1 MDIGEIGSILKA
13 RVVDSNK
20 AVQTLALD
28 IVLRIAMGMGKP
40 FEKHLRL
47 LLVPVA
53 TVLSDQKA
61 NVRTLALNAL
71 TAMATA
77 CEGVDA
83 MTGGLGTALES
94 QNPVQRASIMNWA
107 VGWLKDHE
115 SPGVDLSSW
124 TATVLSCLDDRNS
137 DVRKGAQAILPILIG
152 SVGFDEVMRQT
163 NSLKPASR
171 STIVPFVQAARA
183 NAPAQSAPPPKP
195 TTTSA
200 PTKSPVKPAPQP
212 TPPPSDPGS
221 PPPKQSAS
229 LPGSSVAGVRKPLP
243 GSSTIPRPQSRL
255 DGEGGGSNLP
265 SKIGGLRRPAA
276 TGFSSTKS
284 PSTPTSATFGTS
296 AVLTSAN
303 FEAKKARL
311 AKDVG
316 RWINEGGT
324 TRKDLAELLQHQM
337 EAHASKE
344 LVSLLFSHDHSA
356 VNDHVAGMAKIVEL
370 YSSVLAGEDT
380 FGSPSD
386 LQNACVANSDLVL
399 KYASIKAHEPQSNL
413 IAKILE
419 LVDVVVSLLQSV
431 NFQLTDAEAQ
441 CFIPTM
447 VHKVSNSSSTHR
459 SPVIEPR
466 STKLGDPRE
475 PVRNKVQ
482 TIIQSTVKVYAY
494 SRLFQLLLEN
504 GLQSKVAKT
513 RQGTLDELDNLLR
526 KFGMAACEPTK
537 TLPKI
542 ASMIGDK
549 DAAVRKSAL
558 SVLRSVLTFT
568 IYSTLLTRHYTAKHT
583 FMLVRRYGHWL
594 VPSLQRTRLSWRNDC
609 VGSLDLV

>member
-1 MDIGEIGSILKA
+1 MKLFLCKREFLITVIGEIGSILKA
-13 RVVDSNK
+13 RVLDSNK
-20 AVQTLALD
+20 AVQALALD
-28 IVLRIAMGMGKP
+28 IVSRIAIGMGKP
-40 FEKHLRL
+40 FEKHLRFV
-47 LLVPVA
+47 LVPVA

-77 CEGVDA
+77 CEGVDSMA
-83 MTGGLGTALES
+83 GGLGTALET
-94 QNPVQRASIMNWA
+94 QNPVQRASILNWA
-107 VGWLKDHE
+107 VGWFKDHE
-115 SPGVDLSSW
+115 SPGGDLSSW

-137 DVRKGAQAILPILIG
+137 DVRKGAQAILPILVG

-163 NSLKPASR
+163 NALKPASR
-171 STIVPFVQAARA
+171 STVVPLVQAARA
-183 NAPAQSAPPPKP
+183 NAPTQLGPPPKP

-200 PTKSPVKPAPQP
+200 PTKAPAKPTPKP
-212 TPPPSDPGS
+212 TPPPSDPGT
-221 PPPKQSAS
+221 PPPKQSPS
-229 LPGSSVAGVRKPLP
+229 LPGPSVTGVRKPLP
-243 GSSTIPRPQSRL
+243 GSNTIPRPQSRL

-265 SKIGGLRRPAA
+265 SKIGGLRRPAVSGLA
-276 TGFSSTKS
+276 STKS
-284 PSTPTSATFGTS
+284 STPTPTTTGTPAT
-296 AVLTSAN
+296 LTSAN

-311 AKDVG
+311 AKDAG
-316 RWINEGGT
+316 RWINEGGV

-337 EAHASKE
+337 EPHASKE
-344 LVSLLFSHDHSA
+344 LVSLLFSHDHNA
-356 VNDHVAGMAKIVEL
+356 VNDHVAGMAKIVDL

-386 LQNACVANSDLVL
+386 LQDVCVANSDLVL
-399 KYASIKAHEPQSNL
+399 KYASLKAHEPQSNL

-431 NFQLTDAEAQ
+431 NFQLTDVEAQ

-447 VHKVSNSSSTHR
+447 VHKVSNYPSTRHNF
-459 SPVIEPR
+459 VIESR
-466 STKLGDPRE
+466 HIKLGDPRE

-482 TIIQSTVKVYAY
+482 AIIQSTVKVYAY

-537 TLPKI
+537 ALPKI

-558 SVLRSVLTFT
+558 SVLRSVFTFENHHP
-568 IYSTLLTRHYTAKHT
+568 LLTK
-583 FMLVRRYGHWL
+583 
-594 VPSLQRTRLSWRNDC
+594 
-609 VGSLDLV
+609 

>member
-1 MDIGEIGSILKA
+1 MTTVTGEIGSILKA

-20 AVQTLALD
+20 AVQALALD
-28 IVLRIAMGMGKP
+28 IVSRIATGMGKP

-71 TAMATA
+71 TSMATA

-83 MTGGLGTALES
+83 MAGGLSTALET
-94 QNPVQRASIMNWA
+94 QNPVQRASILNWA
-107 VGWLKDHE
+107 VGWFKDNE
-115 SPGVDLSSW
+115 SSSVDLGSW

-171 STIVPFVQAARA
+171 STIVPLVQAARA

-195 TTTSA
+195 ATSA
-200 PTKSPVKPAPQP
+200 LAKTSAKPTSKP
-212 TPPPSDPGS
+212 TPPPSEPDS
-221 PPPKQSAS
+221 PPKQSPS
-229 LPGSSVAGVRKPLP
+229 LPGPSVTGVRKPLP

-255 DGEGGGSNLP
+255 EGEGGGSNLS

-276 TGFSSTKS
+276 GGTKS
-284 PSTPTSATFGTS
+284 PSTPIPTTFAIS
-296 AVLTSAN
+296 AVLTSVN

-311 AKDVG
+311 AKDAG

-337 EAHASKE
+337 EPHASKE
-344 LVSLLFSHDHSA
+344 LISLLFSHDHNA
-356 VNDHVAGMAKIVEL
+356 VNDHVAGMAKIVDL

-386 LQNACVANSDLVL
+386 LQNICVTNSDLVL

-413 IAKILE
+413 IAKVLE

-441 CFIPTM
+441 CFVPTM
-447 VHKVSNSSSTHR
+447 VHKVSN
-459 SPVIEPR
+459 
-466 STKLGDPRE
+466 
-475 PVRNKVQ
+475 
-482 TIIQSTVKVYAY
+482 
-494 SRLFQLLLEN
+494 
-504 GLQSKVAKT
+504 
-513 RQGTLDELDNLLR
+513 
-526 KFGMAACEPTK
+526 
-537 TLPKI
+537 
-542 ASMIGDK
+542 AS
-549 DAAVRKSAL
+549 
-558 SVLRSVLTFT
+558 
-568 IYSTLLTRHYTAKHT
+568 
-583 FMLVRRYGHWL
+583 
-594 VPSLQRTRLSWRNDC
+594 
-609 VGSLDLV
+609 

>member
-1 MDIGEIGSILKA
+1 VKLSPYKGGSLITVIGEIGSILKA

-20 AVQTLALD
+20 AVQALALD

-61 NVRTLALNAL
+61 NIRTLALNAL

-77 CEGVDA
+77 CDGVDA
-83 MTGGLGTALES
+83 MTGGLGTALET
-94 QNPVQRASIMNWA
+94 QNPVQRASILNWA
-107 VGWLKDHE
+107 VGWFKDHG

-171 STIVPFVQAARA
+171 STVVPFIQAARA
-183 NAPAQSAPPPKP
+183 NAPASAPPPKP

-200 PTKSPVKPAPQP
+200 PTKAPAKPAPKH
-212 TPPPSDPGS
+212 TSPPSDTGS

-229 LPGSSVAGVRKPLP
+229 LPGPSVAGVRKPLP

-265 SKIGGLRRPAA
+265 NKIGGLRRPAA
-276 TGFSSTKS
+276 TGSAPTKS
-284 PSTPTSATFGTS
+284 PPTTLGTS
-296 AVLTSAN
+296 AVLTSVN

-311 AKDVG
+311 AKDIG

-324 TRKDLAELLQHQM
+324 TRKDLADLLQHQM
-337 EAHASKE
+337 EPHASKE
-344 LVSLLFSHDHSA
+344 LVSLLFSHDHNA

-399 KYASIKAHEPQSNL
+399 KYASIRAHEPQSNL

-419 LVDVVVSLLQSV
+419 LVDIVVSLLQNV

-447 VHKVSNSSSTHR
+447 VHKVSNFSSTHLN
-459 SPVIEPR
+459 SVNESR

-482 TIIQSTVKVYAY
+482 AIIQSTVKVYAY

-558 SVLRSVLTFT
+558 SVLRSVLT
-568 IYSTLLTRHYTAKHT
+568 IAIHRPLLTR
-583 FMLVRRYGHWL
+583 
-594 VPSLQRTRLSWRNDC
+594 
-609 VGSLDLV
+609 

>member
-1 MDIGEIGSILKA
+1 MATGEIGSILKA

-20 AVQTLALD
+20 AVQALALG
-28 IVLRIAMGMGKP
+28 VVSRIAMGMGKP
-40 FEKHLRL
+40 FERHLRL

-71 TAMATA
+71 TAMATT

-83 MTGGLGTALES
+83 MTGGLGTALET
-94 QNPVQRASIMNWA
+94 QNPVQRASILNWA
-107 VGWLKDHE
+107 VGWFKDHE
-115 SPGVDLSSW
+115 GPGVDLSSW
-124 TATVLSCLDDRNS
+124 TTTVLSCLDDRNG
-137 DVRKGAQAILPILIG
+137 DVRKGGQAILPILIG

-171 STIVPFVQAARA
+171 STIVPLVQAARA
-183 NAPAQSAPPPKP
+183 NAPTQSAPPKLS
-195 TTTSA
+195 TASV
-200 PTKSPVKPAPQP
+200 PTKTPAKPAPKP

-221 PPPKQSAS
+221 PLPGHSPT
-229 LPGSSVAGVRKPLP
+229 LPGSSVTGVRKPLP

-255 DGEGGGSNLP
+255 DGEGGSSNLP

-276 TGFSSTKS
+276 TSLASTKS
-284 PSTPTSATFGTS
+284 SSTPTPTTIGTSS

-311 AKDVG
+311 AKDAG
-316 RWINEGGT
+316 RWVNEGGT

-337 EAHASKE
+337 EPHASRE
-344 LVSLLFSHDHSA
+344 LVSLLFSHDHNA
-356 VNDHVAGMAKIVEL
+356 VNDHVAGMGKIVDL

-386 LQNACVANSDLVL
+386 LQNVCVANSDLVL

-413 IAKILE
+413 IAKTLE
-419 LVDVVVSLLQSV
+419 LVDAVVSLLQSV
-431 NFQLTDAEAQ
+431 NFQLTDVEAQ
-441 CFIPTM
+441 CFIPTI
-447 VHKVSNSSSTHR
+447 VHKVGDPPSTPHDFGIQSR
-459 SPVIEPR
+459 YI
-466 STKLGDPRE
+466 KLGDPRE

-494 SRLFQLLLEN
+494 SRLFQLLLEH

-537 TLPKI
+537 ALPKI

-549 DAAVRKSAL
+549 DATVRKSAL
-558 SVLRSVLTFT
+558 SVLRSAFTFT
-568 IYSTLLTRHYTAKHT
+568 THDLLLTK
-583 FMLVRRYGHWL
+583 
-594 VPSLQRTRLSWRNDC
+594 
-609 VGSLDLV
+609 

>member
-1 MDIGEIGSILKA
+1 MKLSPYNGGSLTTVTGEIGSILKA

-20 AVQTLALD
+20 AVQALALD
-28 IVLRIAMGMGKP
+28 IVSRIATGMGKP

-77 CEGVDA
+77 CEGIDA
-83 MTGGLGTALES
+83 MAAGLSTALET
-94 QNPVQRASIMNWA
+94 QNPVQRASILSWA
-107 VGWLKDHE
+107 VGWFKDNE
-115 SPGVDLSSW
+115 SSGVDLGSW
-124 TATVLSCLDDRNS
+124 TATVLPCLDDRNS

-171 STIVPFVQAARA
+171 STVIPLVQAARA
-183 NAPAQSAPPPKP
+183 NTPAPSAPPPKP
-195 TTTSA
+195 TTSA
-200 PTKSPVKPAPQP
+200 LTKTPAKPTPKP
-212 TPPPSDPGS
+212 TPPPSEPDS
-221 PPPKQSAS
+221 PPPKQSMG
-229 LPGSSVAGVRKPLP
+229 LPGPSVTGVRKPLP

-255 DGEGGGSNLP
+255 DGEGGGSSLP
-265 SKIGGLRRPAA
+265 SKIGGPRRPAA
-276 TGFSSTKS
+276 GSIKS
-284 PSTPTSATFGTS
+284 PSTPVSASSAIS
-296 AVLTSAN
+296 AVLTSTN

-311 AKDVG
+311 AKDAG

-337 EAHASKE
+337 EPHASKE
-344 LVSLLFSHDHSA
+344 LISLLFSHDHNA
-356 VNDHVAGMAKIVEL
+356 VNDHVSGMARIVDL

-386 LQNACVANSDLVL
+386 LQNVCVANSDLVL

-431 NFQLTDAEAQ
+431 NYQLTDAEAQ
-441 CFIPTM
+441 CFIPTI
-447 VHKVSNSSSTHR
+447 VHKVSKPSWTLRNF
-459 SPVIEPR
+459 VIELR
-466 STKLGDPRE
+466 HVKLGDPRE

-482 TIIQSTVKVYAY
+482 TIVQSTVKVYAY

-504 GLQSKVAKT
+504 GLRSKVAKT

-537 TLPKI
+537 ALPKI
-542 ASMIGDK
+542 AFMIGDK

-558 SVLRSVLTFT
+558 SVLRLVSAFA
-568 IYSTLLTRHYTAKHT
+568 IHSPLLTR
-583 FMLVRRYGHWL
+583 
-594 VPSLQRTRLSWRNDC
+594 
-609 VGSLDLV
+609 

>member
-1 MDIGEIGSILKA
+1 VGEIAPTPEALLITVTGEIGSILKA

-20 AVQTLALD
+20 AVQALALD
-28 IVLRIAMGMGKP
+28 IVSRIATGMGKP

-71 TAMATA
+71 TAMAAA

-83 MTGGLGTALES
+83 MAGGLGTALET
-94 QNPVQRASIMNWA
+94 QNPVQRASILNWA
-107 VGWLKDHE
+107 VGWFKDHE
-115 SPGVDLSSW
+115 SPAIDLSSW

-137 DVRKGAQAILPILIG
+137 DVRKGAQAILPALIG

-171 STIVPFVQAARA
+171 STIVPLVQAARA
-183 NAPAQSAPPPKP
+183 NANAQPAPPPKP
-195 TTTSA
+195 ATSVPTKTSA
-200 PTKSPVKPAPQP
+200 KPTPKA
-212 TPPPSDPGS
+212 TPPPSEPDS
-221 PPPKQSAS
+221 PPTKQSPS
-229 LPGSSVAGVRKPLP
+229 LSGPSVTGVRKPLP

-255 DGEGGGSNLP
+255 DGEGGSGLP

-276 TGFSSTKS
+276 GGLASTKS
-284 PSTPTSATFGTS
+284 PSTPASTTFAIS

-316 RWINEGGT
+316 RWVNEGGT

-337 EAHASKE
+337 EPHASKE
-344 LVSLLFSHDHSA
+344 LISLLFSHDHSA
-356 VNDHVAGMAKIVEL
+356 VNDHVAGMAKIVDL

-380 FGSPSD
+380 FGSPSE
-386 LQNACVANSDLVL
+386 LQNVCVTNSDLVL

-413 IAKILE
+413 VAKILE
-419 LVDVVVSLLQSV
+419 LVDVVVSLLQNV

-447 VHKVSNSSSTHR
+447 VHKVSKSSS
-459 SPVIEPR
+459 
-466 STKLGDPRE
+466 
-475 PVRNKVQ
+475 
-482 TIIQSTVKVYAY
+482 A
-494 SRLFQLLLEN
+494 
-504 GLQSKVAKT
+504 
-513 RQGTLDELDNLLR
+513 
-526 KFGMAACEPTK
+526 
-537 TLPKI
+537 
-542 ASMIGDK
+542 
-549 DAAVRKSAL
+549 
-558 SVLRSVLTFT
+558 
-568 IYSTLLTRHYTAKHT
+568 
-583 FMLVRRYGHWL
+583 
-594 VPSLQRTRLSWRNDC
+594 
-609 VGSLDLV
+609 

>member
-1 MDIGEIGSILKA
+1 M
-13 RVVDSNK
+13 VDSNK
-20 AVQTLALD
+20 AVQALALD
-28 IVLRIAMGMGKP
+28 VVSRIATGMGKP

-83 MTGGLGTALES
+83 MAGGLSAALETP
-94 QNPVQRASIMNWA
+94 NPVQRSSILNWA
-107 VGWLKDHE
+107 VEWFKDHE

-137 DVRKGAQAILPILIG
+137 DVRKGAQAILPVLVG

-171 STIVPFVQAARA
+171 STVVPLVQAARA
-183 NAPAQSAPPPKP
+183 SAPSQSAPPSKP
-195 TTTSA
+195 TATSA
-200 PTKSPVKPAPQP
+200 STKAPAKLIPKP
-212 TPPPSDPGS
+212 TPPPSDPDS
-221 PPPKQSAS
+221 PPKQSPS
-229 LPGSSVAGVRKPLP
+229 LPGQGVTGVRKPLP

-255 DGEGGGSNLP
+255 DGEGGGSSLP
-265 SKIGGLRRPAA
+265 GKIGGLRRPGA
-276 TGFSSTKS
+276 TGLAPTKAL
-284 PSTPTSATFGTS
+284 STPTSATFGTP

-303 FEAKKARL
+303 FEAKKVRL
-311 AKDVG
+311 AKDAG

-337 EAHASKE
+337 EPHSSKE
-344 LVSLLFSHDHSA
+344 LVSLLFSHDHNA
-356 VNDHVAGMAKIVEL
+356 VNDHVAGMAKIINL

-386 LQNACVANSDLVL
+386 LQNVCVANSDLVL

-431 NFQLTDAEAQ
+431 NYQLTDAEAQ
-441 CFIPTM
+441 CFIPTV
-447 VHKVSNSSSTHR
+447 VHKVSH
-459 SPVIEPR
+459 
-466 STKLGDPRE
+466 L
-475 PVRNKVQ
+475 
-482 TIIQSTVKVYAY
+482 
-494 SRLFQLLLEN
+494 
-504 GLQSKVAKT
+504 
-513 RQGTLDELDNLLR
+513 
-526 KFGMAACEPTK
+526 
-537 TLPKI
+537 
-542 ASMIGDK
+542 
-549 DAAVRKSAL
+549 SAL
-558 SVLRSVLTFT
+558 HNSVLNVTCIAWRLERACTQQSADHHPVNCQGLCIQPPF
-568 IYSTLLTRHYTAKHT
+568 SA
-583 FMLVRRYGHWL
+583 
-594 VPSLQRTRLSWRNDC
+594 PS
-609 VGSLDLV
+609 G

>member
-1 MDIGEIGSILKA
+1 MGEIVPIQEELLITVTGEIGSILKA

-20 AVQTLALD
+20 AVQALALD
-28 IVLRIAMGMGKP
+28 VVSRIAMGMGKP

-77 CEGVDA
+77 CEGIDA
-83 MTGGLGTALES
+83 MAGGLSTALET
-94 QNPVQRASIMNWA
+94 QNPVQRASILNWA
-107 VGWLKDHE
+107 VGWFKGHE
-115 SPGVDLSSW
+115 NPGVDLSSW
-124 TATVLSCLDDRNS
+124 TSTVLSCLDDRNS
-137 DVRKGAQAILPILIG
+137 DVRKGAQAILPALIG
-152 SVGFDEVMRQT
+152 SVGFDEVIRQT

-171 STIVPFVQAARA
+171 STIVPLVQAARA

-195 TTTSA
+195 ATSVPA
-200 PTKSPVKPAPQP
+200 KTPTKPTPKS
-212 TPPPSDPGS
+212 TPPPSEPDS
-221 PPPKQSAS
+221 PPTKQSPS
-229 LPGSSVAGVRKPLP
+229 LPGPSVTGVRKPLP

-255 DGEGGGSNLP
+255 DGEGGSSNLP
-265 SKIGGLRRPAA
+265 SKIGGLRRLAA
-276 TGFSSTKS
+276 GGLASTKS
-284 PSTPTSATFGTS
+284 PSTPTSTAFAIS

-316 RWINEGGT
+316 RWVNEGGT
-324 TRKDLAELLQHQM
+324 TRKDLAELLQHQT
-337 EAHASKE
+337 EPHASKE
-344 LVSLLFSHDHSA
+344 LISLLFSHDHNA
-356 VNDHVAGMAKIVEL
+356 VNDHVAGMARIVDL

-386 LQNACVANSDLVL
+386 LQNVCVANSDLVL

-413 IAKILE
+413 VAKILE

-447 VHKVSNSSSTHR
+447 VHKVSKPPSTLQNFVTESRH
-459 SPVIEPR
+459 I
-466 STKLGDPRE
+466 KLGDSRE

-504 GLQSKVAKT
+504 GLHSKVAKT

-537 TLPKI
+537 ALPKI

-549 DAAVRKSAL
+549 DATVRKSAL
-558 SVLRSVLTFT
+558 SVLRSVFASK
-568 IYSTLLTRHYTAKHT
+568 IHYPLLTR
-583 FMLVRRYGHWL
+583 
-594 VPSLQRTRLSWRNDC
+594 
-609 VGSLDLV
+609 

>member
-1 MDIGEIGSILKA
+1 MAIGEIGSVLKA

-20 AVQTLALD
+20 AVQALALD
-28 IVLRIAMGMGKP
+28 VVSRIATGMGKP
-40 FEKHLRL
+40 FEKYMRL

-61 NVRTLALNAL
+61 NVRTLALNTL
-71 TAMATA
+71 TTIATA

-83 MTGGLGTALES
+83 MTGGLGTALET

-107 VGWLKDHE
+107 VGWFKDHE
-115 SPGVDLSSW
+115 GPGADLSSW

-171 STIVPFVQAARA
+171 STVVPLVQTARA
-183 NAPAQSAPPPKP
+183 NAPAHSILPPKP

-200 PTKSPVKPAPQP
+200 PTKAPVKPTPKP

-221 PPPKQSAS
+221 PLPKQSPT
-229 LPGSSVAGVRKPLP
+229 LPGPSVTGVRKPLP
-243 GSSTIPRPQSRL
+243 GGSTTPRPQSRL
-255 DGEGGGSNLP
+255 DGEGGSNLP

-276 TGFSSTKS
+276 TGLASTKS
-284 PSTPTSATFGTS
+284 SSISAPVAVGTS
-296 AVLTSAN
+296 TVLTSAN
-303 FEAKKARL
+303 FEAKKSRL
-311 AKDVG
+311 AKDTG

-337 EAHASKE
+337 EPHVSKE
-344 LVSLLFSHDHSA
+344 LVSLLFSHDHNA
-356 VNDHVAGMAKIVEL
+356 VNDHVAGMAKIVDL
-370 YSSVLAGEDT
+370 YSCVLAGEDT

-386 LQNACVANSDLVL
+386 LRNVCVANSDLVL

-413 IAKILE
+413 IAKVLE
-419 LVDVVVSLLQSV
+419 LVDAVVSLLQSV
-431 NFQLTDAEAQ
+431 DFQLTDIEAQ

-447 VHKVSNSSSTHR
+447 VHKVNDPSLTPRNFVINS
-459 SPVIEPR
+459 PPI
-466 STKLGDPRE
+466 KLGDPRE

-482 TIIQSTVKVYAY
+482 AIIQSTVKVYAY

-537 TLPKI
+537 ALPKI
-542 ASMIGDK
+542 SSMIGDK

-558 SVLRSVLTFT
+558 SVLRSAFT
-568 IYSTLLTRHYTAKHT
+568 PTTHDSLLTTWCTARHMFTSA
-583 FMLVRRYGHWL
+583 RRYGRWL
-594 VPSLQRTRLSWRNDC
+594 VPFLRRTRPSWRNDS
-609 VGSLDLV
+609 VEYLGLV